1 MTDFQYQAPLP
12 ALFDLQ
18 VNGFA
23 GVDFQ
28 QPDLS
33 LPQLQHAISEMRQR
47 GIHRIFLTLITD
59 EIDALCRKLEQ
70 VEKYRA
76 TDPILAESIPGY
88 HLEGPYLS
96 PKPGFRGA
104 HPSEKMKAPDL
115 TEFGRLQDA
124 ANGNIRIIT
133 IAPEWSGSDAF
144 TAEVSKNETVVS
156 LGHTDANDEEID
168 RAIAAGAKMCTH
180 LGNGCPGEMH
190 RHNNII
196 QRLLARDELIACLIP
211 DGIHVPP
218 HALKNLFRGK
228 PANKVILTSDCM
240 AAAGASSGS
249 YRLGQLE
256 LEVGDDGIVRQ
267 PGRTNFAGSSLSLG
281 RGVANFARWTGVEI
295 DQAWKFA
302 STAIADLFNI
312 SLPMLDP
319 SDVTRVLNDSFEK
332 STSA

>member
-1 MTDFQYQAPLP
+1 MTDFQAQAPLP

-28 QPDLS
+28 QPDLT
-33 LPQLQHAISEMRQR
+33 LQQLQHAIRETRKR

-59 EIDALCRKLEQ
+59 EIDSLCKKFEQ
-70 VEKYRA
+70 IEKYRA
-76 TDPILAESIPGY
+76 ADPLLAESIPGY
-88 HLEGPYLS
+88 HIEGPYLS
-96 PKPGFRGA
+96 PKPGFHGA
-104 HPSEKMKAPDL
+104 HPASKMKAPDL
-115 TEFGRLQDA
+115 AEFQRLQDA
-124 ANGNIRIIT
+124 AGGNIRIVT
-133 IAPEWSGSDAF
+133 LAPEWDGSDAF
-144 TAEVSKNETVVS
+144 TAEVSKKGTVVS
-156 LGHTDANDEEID
+156 LGHTDASEEEID

-190 RHNNII
+190 RHDNII

-211 DGIHVPP
+211 DGIHIPP

-228 PANKVILTSDCM
+228 PLDKVILTSDCM
-240 AAAGASSGS
+240 AAAGAPNGH

-256 LEVGDDGIVRQ
+256 LEVGDDGVVRQ

-281 RGVANFARWTGVEI
+281 RGVANFSRWTGVEI

-302 STAIADLFNI
+302 STAIADLFDL

-319 SDVTRVLNDSFEK
+319 SDVSQALNDSFEK
-332 STSA
+332 LASA